1 MPPREPLSK
10 TPIPTTAVF
19 IRALLFVLVPLCL
32 ASTLGDQQVVIQV
45 GATAYDRAEI
55 QRWLDQTPLADLPA
69 SPRARLARI
78 RNIVDEVFVP
88 QALLTEYA
96 TDRIAQDAA
105 FVPLLDGALAR
116 ATERLLENTIEIG
129 EDEIRAFYDDHRD
142 RYLRPEAILIWRIL
156 VPDEKKAREVLK
168 AVVDKRLG
176 VYEWGNLARIHS
188 IDEATK
194 HRDGSLG
201 FVRADGTT
209 DVPQVRVDA
218 AIYAAARSV
227 ADGEIVSEPV
237 REGNA
242 YALVWRRGTRK
253 QQHETLEEQREAISA
268 VLTRHK
274 LQQARSEL
282 LETLRDR
289 YLTTHEPDLLE
300 RVVYHLPLSPV
311 PTKDSEQAPTRRR
324 AVDPQP
330 QKSDRGDR

>member
-10 TPIPTTAVF
+10 TPIPTTAVV
-19 IRALLFVLVPLCL
+19 IRTLLFVLVPLCL
-32 ASTLGDQQVVIQV
+32 ASTVGDQQVVIQV
-45 GATAYDRAEI
+45 GATAYERAQI
-55 QRWLDQTPLADLPA
+55 QHWLDQTPLADLPA

-78 RNIVDEVFVP
+78 RSIVDEVFVP

-96 TDRIAQDAA
+96 TDRIAQDDA
-105 FVPLLDGALAR
+105 FAPLLDGALAH
-116 ATERLLENTIEIG
+116 ATERLLESTVEVG

-156 VPDEKKAREVLK
+156 VPDEKKAREILR
-168 AVVDKRLG
+168 AVVDNRLG
-176 VYEWGNLARIHS
+176 VYEWGNLARMHS

-209 DVPQVRVDA
+209 DVPQVRVSA
-218 AIYAAARSV
+218 AVYAAARSV
-227 ADGEIVSEPV
+227 ADGEIVREPV

-253 QQHETLEEQREAISA
+253 QYNETLEEQRETISA
-268 VLTRHK
+268 VLTRYK

-282 LETLRDR
+282 LETLRER

-300 RVVYHLPLSPV
+300 RVVYHLPLEPV
-311 PTKDSEQAPTRRR
+311 PTTKSDQAPTLRK
-324 AVDPQP
+324 AVDPHP